1 MSLSQPI
8 VTVLQEF
15 ESAFSR
21 STWRKVQVLI
31 VGSLVARG
39 RRTVAAALRQMGL
52 SEALNLSLYHHVL
65 HRAQWAALAWGR
77 RLLAW

>member
-21 STWRKVQVLI
+21 LTWRKVQVLI
-31 VGSLVARG
+31 VGSPVAQD

-52 SEALNLSLYHHVL
+52 SEAPNLSLYHHEI